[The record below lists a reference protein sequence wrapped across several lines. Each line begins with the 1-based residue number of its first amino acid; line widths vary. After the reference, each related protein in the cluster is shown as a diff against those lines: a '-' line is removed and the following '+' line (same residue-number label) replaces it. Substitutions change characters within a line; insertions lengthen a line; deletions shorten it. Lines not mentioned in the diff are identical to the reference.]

1 MNLEIEI
8 VSGKRAGTRLSLH
21 PIASV
26 QLEPIIILE
35 DEAIRFHVLL
45 DEYYENLV
53 LALHENEVPYSR
65 CVMQGKQYLYEWFP
79 REINSRKEPFFH
91 NYYGTAELVLIS
103 KKNAGLVI
111 VQQYQSIE
119 ILAKKINA
127 ERVDNMLAFLASHD
141 SEVLARFF
149 RVTRIRAGFKAGEKS
164 DTFLIEQ
171 LERNATFL
179 SSVLPAICSNPLISL
194 HQQSQ
199 LIVPNEHTLVDENTL
214 SWFSEN
220 TDSLYQVGSQQN
232 AILDINGDF
241 YSASKVLETHLVEQT
256 DVYENRVLHGFVS
269 ILAHTAKDISKRLGQ
284 PPIEIRSHVTVD
296 GYLSFFS
303 QIKKFWLTINK
314 SKIERCKCLVKKFE
328 SFAEIL
334 RRRLPVKS
342 SFKGVPQFT
351 QKAKQNI
358 HYQNI
363 FHRMITW
370 HRFGVPDWSL
380 QEELFSIKNIPK
392 LFEYYL
398 LFLVKDHFDK
408 LSSIQGMTIFKATD
422 AANGNEFEYAWGRLQ
437 LRIMYE
443 PKIWLHG
450 HDEAHSQVLIN
461 SEGYTAER
469 DGSGRLTGNF
479 HRRSSKSAYSN
490 RSPDILISLSDSQGN
505 RVYFIVD

>member
-1 MNLEIEI
+1 
-8 VSGKRAGTRLSLH
+8 
-21 PIASV
+21 
-26 QLEPIIILE
+26 
-35 DEAIRFHVLL
+35 
-45 DEYYENLV
+45 
-53 LALHENEVPYSR
+53 
-65 CVMQGKQYLYEWFP
+65 
-79 REINSRKEPFFH
+79 
-91 NYYGTAELVLIS
+91 
-103 KKNAGLVI
+103 
-111 VQQYQSIE
+111 
-119 ILAKKINA
+119 
-127 ERVDNMLAFLASHD
+127 
-141 SEVLARFF
+141 
-149 RVTRIRAGFKAGEKS
+149 
-164 DTFLIEQ
+164 
-171 LERNATFL
+171 
-179 SSVLPAICSNPLISL
+179 
-194 HQQSQ
+194 
-199 LIVPNEHTLVDENTL
+199 
-214 SWFSEN
+214 
-220 TDSLYQVGSQQN
+220 
-232 AILDINGDF
+232 
-241 YSASKVLETHLVEQT
+241 VLETHLVEQT